1 MRPVAALAG
10 LLVLA
15 ACARPSPE
23 GIRAAVAAAP
33 AAGTL
38 LAVPFFPQEEYQC
51 GPAAMASLLAYWGQP
66 ADPEAIAEAI
76 YLPRLQGTLSL
87 DLLLYAER
95 RGLTARLLDGGA
107 EALKA
112 ALRAGRPVIALL
124 NVGWR
129 LVPTW
134 HYVVVVGYADGPEAF
149 VAHDGRHRERIFP
162 YEDFAW
168 RWQAAGRWGL
178 LVEPPSSGPAHGPHP
193 SS

>member
-1 MRPVAALAG
+1 MRQAPLLAG
-10 LLVLA
+10 LFLLV
-15 ACARPSPE
+15 ACARPSAE
-23 GIRAAVAAAP
+23 AVRTAVAAAP
-33 AAGTL
+33 AEGAL

-95 RGLTARLLDGGA
+95 LGLTARLLDA
-107 EALKA
+107 SPEALKA
-112 ALRAGRPVIALL
+112 ALRTGRPVITLL
-124 NVGWR
+124 NVGSR

-134 HYVVVVGYADGPEAF
+134 HYVVVVGYADGPNAF
-149 VAHDGRHRERIFP
+149 VAHDGRHRERVFP
-162 YEDFAW
+162 YDDFAW

-178 LVEPPSSGPAHGPHP
+178 LVEPPPGGPARSPRP
-193 SS
+193 S